1 MLNGEIDML
10 HADISHA
17 LKEGKVALMREA
29 IQTVACSSKTAF
41 RRSSGPFSP
50 TLTVATACHANK
62 KAGQSVVIVPVARLG
77 TVTAERL
84 M

>member
-29 IQTVACSSKTAF
+29 IQTVAWSSRMAF
-41 RRSSGPFSP
+41 RRSSGPVSSM
-50 TLTVATACHANK
+50 LTVATACHTNK
-62 KAGQSVVIVPVARLG
+62 KAGQSIVTVKVARLG